1 MTVPAHVI
9 ASDAEAIAVA
19 TSLAAEVAPGAAERD
34 RLHAHPVAEL
44 RRLGLSGLLGIIVPT
59 DLGGAGA
66 SFTTL
71 GEVLRLL
78 SAADASFAQT
88 PQPHYVTLLAVLL
101 AGTPEQRALFAAE
114 VLAGRRFGNALSERG
129 TRTSMDYR
137 TTIRR
142 DPAGF
147 WRLDGRKFYC
157 TGSISADWVPT
168 YALDAEHRLLLAYVP
183 RAAAGLQVLDD
194 WQAIGQRGTAS
205 GTVTLD
211 DVHVPDAY
219 VVALWRA
226 LEGPQIWNAF
236 ARFLHAAIDVG
247 IAEGALHAGAAFLR
261 TRTRPWTEAGVER
274 ASDEPHILLRYGEL
288 VAELAAATALVRRA
302 GRELDAAWRHTDAES
317 AARASAAV
325 AEAKAYAAD
334 IAVTIATEIFATC
347 GTSAADEASGLG
359 RYWRDA
365 RTHTVHDPVR
375 WSHHSAGYYAVH
387 GTFPR
392 SRGHGGAA
400 GSTAAAR

>member
-1 MTVPAHVI
+1 MTGAAHII
-9 ASDAEAIAVA
+9 ATDAEAIAVA
-19 TSLAAEVAPGAAERD
+19 TRLAAEAAPGAEERD
-34 RLHAHPVAEL
+34 RRHVHPVVEL
-44 RRLGLSGLLGIIVPT
+44 RRLGQSGLLGIILPR

-78 SAADASFAQT
+78 AAADASLAQT

-101 AGTPEQRALFAAE
+101 AGTPEQRAFFAAE

-142 DPAGF
+142 DPAGG

-168 YALDAEHRLLLAYVP
+168 YALDEDRRLLLAYVP
-183 RAAAGLQVLDD
+183 RAAAGLQVHDD

-219 VVALWRA
+219 VVQLWRA

-247 IAEGALHAGAAFLR
+247 IAEGALDAGATFLR
-261 TRTRPWTEAGVER
+261 TRTRPWSEAGVAR
-274 ASDEPHILLRYGEL
+274 ASDEPHILLCYGEL
-288 VAELAAATALVRRA
+288 VTELAAATALLRRA
-302 GRELDAAWRHTDAES
+302 GRLLDAAWQHTDAES

-325 AEAKAYAAD
+325 AEAKAYAAET
-334 IAVTIATEIFATC
+334 AVRIATDVFATC
-347 GTSAADEASGLG
+347 GASAADEAAGLG
-359 RYWRDA
+359 RHWRDA
-365 RTHTVHDPVR
+365 RIHTLHDPVR
-375 WSHHSAGYYAVH
+375 WSHHSAGHYAVH

-392 SRGHGGAA
+392 NPGHGGAA
-400 GSTAAAR
+400 AVAR

>member
-1 MTVPAHVI
+1 MSAAAHII

-19 TSLAAEVAPGAAERD
+19 TALAAEITPGADERD
-34 RLHAHPVAEL
+34 RRHQHPLAQL
-44 RRLGLSGLLGIIVPT
+44 QALGRSGLLGIIIPGE
-59 DLGGAGA
+59 LGGTGA

-71 GEVLRLL
+71 AEVLRLL
-78 SAADASFAQT
+78 AAADASFAQV

-101 AGTPEQRALFAAE
+101 AGTPEQQAFFAAE
-114 VLAGRRFGNALSERG
+114 VLAGKRFGNALSERG

-142 DPAGF
+142 DPSGS
-147 WRLDGRKFYC
+147 WRINGTKFYC

-168 YALDAEHRLLLAYVP
+168 YALDAERRLLLAYVP
-183 RAAAGLQVLDD
+183 RNAAGLQVLDD

-211 DVHVPDAY
+211 DVQVPDAY

-236 ARFLHAAIDVG
+236 ARFLHAALDVG
-247 IAEGALHAGAAFLR
+247 IAEGALHAGATFLR
-261 TRTRPWTEAGVER
+261 TRTRPWSEAGVER
-274 ASDEPHILLRYGEL
+274 ASDEPHILLRYGQL
-288 VAELAAATALVRRA
+288 ATELAAATALLRRA
-302 GRELDAAWRHTDAES
+302 GHLLDAAWRNTDADS

-325 AEAKAYAAD
+325 AEAKAYAAET
-334 IAVTIATEIFATC
+334 AVTIASEIFAAC
-347 GTSAADEASGLG
+347 GTSAADESSGLG
-359 RYWRDA
+359 RHWRDA
-365 RTHTVHDPVR
+365 RTHSIHDPVR

-400 GSTAAAR
+400 AAR